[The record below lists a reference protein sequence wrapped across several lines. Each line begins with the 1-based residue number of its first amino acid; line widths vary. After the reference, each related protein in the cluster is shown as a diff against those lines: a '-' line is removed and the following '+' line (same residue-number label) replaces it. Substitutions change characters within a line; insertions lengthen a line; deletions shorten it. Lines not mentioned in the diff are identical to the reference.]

1 MVLAAPATA
10 AATAVAVATLL
21 TVAPPT
27 QPAVATTVQSPPVA
41 QPAVQQTPVL
51 EAAQAAAKSLAAPP
65 NTITI
70 IAWKIITGPTL
81 SYVHLLDLIRQTSR
95 SLSESYKARAAHAR
109 AHMC

>member
-1 MVLAAPATA
+1 MVLDAPATG

-27 QPAVATTVQSPPVA
+27 QPAVATTVQSPAAA

-70 IAWKIITGPTL
+70 IAWKIITGPNLT
-81 SYVHLLDLIRQTSR
+81 SYIF
-95 SLSESYKARAAHAR
+95 
-109 AHMC
+109 